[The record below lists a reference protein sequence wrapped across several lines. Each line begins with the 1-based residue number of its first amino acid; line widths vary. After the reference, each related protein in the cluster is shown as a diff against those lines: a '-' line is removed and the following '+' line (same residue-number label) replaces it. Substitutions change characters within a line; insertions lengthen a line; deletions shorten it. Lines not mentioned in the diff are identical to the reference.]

1 MSKFENFK
9 RWMRKHC
16 LDTDEGP
23 AAAVAV
29 PAGEEKTAVPAE
41 DVPAAA
47 ADTAVSAEAPVPAE
61 EVPAAAPAAG
71 EKKERLLS
79 IDRFRGICIFGM
91 VCQFLMPLFASL
103 APLAP
108 IFNHDADGFQIL
120 PGVSFADL
128 FAPMFIFVV
137 GLTMVG
143 SFRSRAEK
151 YGTGRAYWQL
161 AVRFLALIGLGAALD
176 GFEMGWI
183 YVFTTEGGTFELI
196 RDNVRVFAVEFWIAV
211 GLAAIVLILSVCR
224 LKKLA
229 GYAGSVLKYV
239 LAAFGVYL
247 LFMLIVYTAE
257 YIGFGQ
263 YDPIPSEG
271 YMFGFKK
278 PIWATLENIGLA
290 GLLALPFVRLGKWE
304 RLTVVGVSYAVMT
317 VLMEHGLYPV
327 AKILI
332 EGGLIGG
339 VGWSGVLLLGTF
351 FADIKDDRRY
361 WIFSCVFLL
370 ISLFCAVSF
379 GFIAAKRG
387 GTPTYGLF
395 CASIASMIWGGLN
408 YLNNRKPKFDF
419 FAIWGSNAILTY
431 VIVTFVKLLL
441 SFYAETALAEMS
453 AVAALAITLA
463 FLVAFTLYNWGLRS
477 KKLFVRI

>member
-1 MSKFENFK
+1 MTKFERFK
-9 RWMRKHC
+9 AWLKKHC
-16 LDTDEGP
+16 IDS
-23 AAAVAV
+23 
-29 PAGEEKTAVPAE
+29 AE
-41 DVPAAA
+41 PVPAAA
-47 ADTAVSAEAPVPAE
+47 AAPATGIALDAAESADACGGTEETCAGSASPAE
-61 EVPAAAPAAG
+61 SSAAVP
-71 EKKERLLS
+71 EKKERILS

-91 VCQFLMPLFASL
+91 VCQFIMPLFAAF

-108 IFNHDADGFQIL
+108 IFEHDDAGFQIL

-128 FAPMFIFVV
+128 FAAMFIFVI
-137 GLTMVG
+137 GLTLIK
-143 SFRSRAEK
+143 SFQSRAAK
-151 YGTGRAYWQL
+151 YGTGKAYFQL

-183 YVFTTEGGTFELI
+183 YVFTTEGGTFSTVI
-196 RDNVRVFAVEFWIAV
+196 RDNVQPFAIEFWIVV
-211 GLAAIVLILSVCR
+211 GLAGFVLIFSLAR

-229 GYAGSVLKYV
+229 GYTGSLLKYV
-239 LAAFGVYL
+239 LAVYGLYL

-257 YIGFGQ
+257 YIGHGQ

-271 YMFGFKK
+271 YLFGFKK

-290 GLLALPFVRLGKWE
+290 GLLALPFVRMGKWG

-317 VLMEHGLYPV
+317 VLMQNGLYPV

-351 FADIKDDRRY
+351 FADLKDDKRY
-361 WIFSCVFLL
+361 WVFSCLFLL
-370 ISLFCAVSF
+370 LSVACAVSF

-408 YLNNRKPKFDF
+408 FLNGWKPKFDF
-419 FAIWGSNAILTY
+419 FAIWGSNAILMY
-431 VIVTFVKLLL
+431 VVVTFVKLLL
-441 SFYAETALAEMS
+441 AFYAETALASMQ
-453 AVAALAITLA
+453 VWAAILITLA
-463 FLVAFTLYNWGLRS
+463 FLAVFTAGNWLMRY
-477 KKLFVRI
+477 KKVYIRI